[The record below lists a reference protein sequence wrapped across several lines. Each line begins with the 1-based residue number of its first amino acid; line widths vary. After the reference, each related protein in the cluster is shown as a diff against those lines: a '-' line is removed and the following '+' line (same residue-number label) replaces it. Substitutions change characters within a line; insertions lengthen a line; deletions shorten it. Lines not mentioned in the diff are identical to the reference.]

1 MFTTVTSS
9 SQRTNTALGTNGAYD
24 KKHASAIIYLSFEQ
38 ISLAHPDIEDAV
50 AVCSEDT
57 HVMTLCIKIK
67 GGRASAT
74 CLDDVRQYLKDNLP
88 HYVLPDKVVSIENMP
103 ITKHGKWHK
112 KLDLEYVCC
121 E

>member
-1 MFTTVTSS
+1 MIVYF
-9 SQRTNTALGTNGAYD
+9 
-24 KKHASAIIYLSFEQ
+24 SFKQ
-38 ISLAHPDIEDAV
+38 VALAHPDIEDAV

-57 HVMTLCIKIK
+57 RVVVLCIKIK
-67 GGRASAT
+67 SGRERAA
-74 CLDDVRQYLKDNLP
+74 CLDDVRQHLKDNLP